1 MEEYIIRPNQQDI
14 DTILGIEGDCK
25 QASNISRE
33 KQKEILRLAQ
43 NANRGHPRKG
53 EKRPKLVQLNVK
65 CAASLVRDL
74 DIIALASGK
83 TKRTLIEESIQKLK
97 NRYTYTY
104 NEQ

>member
-1 MEEYIIRPNQQDI
+1 MEEYIVKPKQEDI
-14 DTILGIEGDCK
+14 DTILGEEAHCK
-25 QASNISRE
+25 EEPEISME

-53 EKRPKLVQLNVK
+53 EKRPKLVQLNVR

-74 DIIALASGK
+74 DNIALASGK